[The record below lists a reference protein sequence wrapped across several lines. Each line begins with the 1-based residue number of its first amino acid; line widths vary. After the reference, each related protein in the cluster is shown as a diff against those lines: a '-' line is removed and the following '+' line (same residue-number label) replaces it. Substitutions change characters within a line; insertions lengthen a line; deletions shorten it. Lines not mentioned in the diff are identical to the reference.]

1 MHRKHPLLAN
11 AVALASVAFALS
23 PLMTSGFAGYRP
35 EQFPVALEFWPVQ
48 PAGWAFGIWGVIYIW
63 LILGAIWGLLNAPQD
78 EHWQR
83 MRPPLLISLC
93 LGMFWIAAANAAP
106 ILATLMIFAMAATAV
121 LAMLRAGTDTPVWQ
135 VRPVALYA
143 GWLTAATGVGTGVVL
158 GGYGVLSAQAA
169 ALVMLVAILL
179 VALVVQSLRPAEW
192 MYSLAVA
199 WALFGVISAN
209 ASSSSL
215 FIILLSAS
223 GIVALA
229 LGYALRR
236 PSRSPQNTAL

>member
-1 MHRKHPLLAN
+1 
-11 AVALASVAFALS
+11 
-23 PLMTSGFAGYRP
+23 MTSEFAGYRP
-35 EQFPVALEFWPVQ
+35 EQFPVVLEFWPVQ
-48 PAGWAFGIWGVIYIW
+48 PAGWAFGIWGAIYIW

-106 ILATLMIFAMAATAV
+106 ILATVMIFAIAATAV

-143 GWLTAATGVGTGVVL
+143 GWLTAATGVGAGVVL
-158 GGYGVLSAQAA
+158 GGYGVLSGQAA
-169 ALVMLVAILL
+169 ALVMLVAVLV
-179 VALVVQSLRPAEW
+179 VALIVQSLRPAEW
-192 MYSLAVA
+192 AYPLAVI
-199 WALFGVISAN
+199 WALCGVISAN
-209 ASSSSL
+209 ASSSNL
-215 FIILLSAS
+215 TVILLSAS

-236 PSRSPQNTAL
+236 STPSPRKKIL